1 MLFVGIDIA
10 KNKHDICILDSLG
23 TLLVKQLTIS
33 NTKEGFMTLHNQ
45 LSKLLAETGD
55 KMKVGMEDTGH
66 YSNNL
71 LYFLRSNNYST
82 YSYNPYL
89 IKEFAKSQSLRR
101 TKTDKADARTI
112 ALKLM
117 TDLQPEKFKIDEKAE
132 ELKVLTRHRNRFGQK
147 QAELKMQFT
156 RILDI
161 SFPELAS
168 SVGSTHSNYVYE
180 LLKSY
185 RSPSKLSYGH
195 LTSITTLLAKN
206 SRGRIGRLKAIELR
220 ELAKNSIGTN
230 SFALELE
237 LKQVIQLIENYQSQ
251 LKIIDE
257 EIKKLMDQMDSP
269 ILSIPGIS
277 YRLGSVILSEIRT
290 ISNFKTAAQLLA
302 FEGMEPSVYQSG
314 QFEGTGIMV
323 KRGSPHLRWAM
334 HNAARLVAQYS
345 PTFRSYFEKKLAEGK
360 HYNVALS
367 HVAKKLTR
375 IIFYLLK
382 TDQTFDESR
391 LV

>member
-132 ELKVLTRHRNRFGQK
+132 
-147 QAELKMQFT
+147 
-156 RILDI
+156 
-161 SFPELAS
+161 
-168 SVGSTHSNYVYE
+168 
-180 LLKSY
+180 
-185 RSPSKLSYGH
+185 
-195 LTSITTLLAKN
+195 
-206 SRGRIGRLKAIELR
+206 
-220 ELAKNSIGTN
+220 
-230 SFALELE
+230 
-237 LKQVIQLIENYQSQ
+237 
-251 LKIIDE
+251 
-257 EIKKLMDQMDSP
+257 
-269 ILSIPGIS
+269 
-277 YRLGSVILSEIRT
+277 
-290 ISNFKTAAQLLA
+290 
-302 FEGMEPSVYQSG
+302 
-314 QFEGTGIMV
+314 
-323 KRGSPHLRWAM
+323 
-334 HNAARLVAQYS
+334 
-345 PTFRSYFEKKLAEGK
+345 
-360 HYNVALS
+360 
-367 HVAKKLTR
+367 
-375 IIFYLLK
+375 
-382 TDQTFDESR
+382 
-391 LV
+391 